1 MRGLFRKKHRKKHLR
16 GDDKNN
22 YYFYKSS
29 IPVIKLIVDSRN
41 MINVSK
47 NKSL

>member
-1 MRGLFRKKHRKKHLR
+1 MAFWEKNIEKKHLR